1 MSCPLNG
8 LVNKDSQ
15 ENGEKCSEAI
25 MNYTNYLQLD
35 KLLTCQRLTTS
46 DDVVHDEHLFI
57 VTHQAYELWF
67 KQILYEL
74 DSIREIFTDS
84 VVDECRTLVVIS
96 RLDRIALIM
105 KLLVDQFG
113 ILETMT
119 PLDFMNFRSFLTS
132 ASGFQSLQFRLLEN
146 KLGLRHENR
155 IIYSHKE
162 YSEIFTGD
170 DQKQQIETSV
180 ADPSLLDLVT
190 RWLERTPGLAAEEFN
205 FWGKYEQAVN
215 NWLGVEFFQP
225 AMKEADPELRK
236 MKMTAYEKQKETFD
250 TIIAE
255 DLYTAAQ
262 QRGEHRLTHR
272 AFQGA
277 MMISLYRD
285 QQRFHHPFQI
295 LTSLMDIDSLFTK
308 WRYNHVMMV
317 QRMIGSKFGTGGSS
331 GYQYL
336 RATVSDRYKVFLDL
350 FNLSTF
356 LIPRQYIPELSRRMK
371 RRLSVLMMDELVTDD
386 EDEEQEFAQAPTADA
401 DYDEANMITLKE
413 MSFS

>member
-8 LVNKDSQ
+8 IVNKDGAEGS
-15 ENGEKCSEAI
+15 GGLL
-25 MNYTNYLQLD
+25 NYTTYLQID
-35 KLLTCQRLTTS
+35 KLLDCQRLTTS

-67 KQILYEL
+67 KQILFEL
-74 DSIREIFTDS
+74 DSIRDIFMAP
-84 VVDECRTLVVIS
+84 VVDECTTLVIIS

-105 KLLVDQFG
+105 KLLVDQFA

-146 KLGLRHENR
+146 KFGVQHDNR
-155 IIYSHKE
+155 IIYSQQE
-162 YSEIFTGD
+162 YTEVFKGEHQRDKIAKSLTE
-170 DQKQQIETSV
+170 
-180 ADPSLLDLVT
+180 PSLLDLVI
-190 RWLERTPGLAAEEFN
+190 RWLERTPGLSAEDFN
-205 FWGKYEQAVN
+205 FWTKYEQAVD

-225 AMKEADPELRK
+225 AMKETNAELRK
-236 MKMTAYEKQKETFD
+236 AKMTAYEKQKETFD
-250 TIIAE
+250 SVISDE
-255 DLYTAAQ
+255 LYNSAKE
-262 QRGEHRLTHR
+262 RGEHRLTHK

-336 RATVSDRYKVFLDL
+336 RATVGDRYKVFLDL

-356 LIPRQYIPELSRRMK
+356 LIPRQFIPELTRHMK
-371 RRLSVLMMDELVTDD
+371 RRLSVVMLDELGDADD
-386 EDEEQEFAQAPTADA
+386 RQETAPSPSPSD
-401 DYDEANMITLKE
+401 DYDEANMITLVVD
-413 MSFS
+413 